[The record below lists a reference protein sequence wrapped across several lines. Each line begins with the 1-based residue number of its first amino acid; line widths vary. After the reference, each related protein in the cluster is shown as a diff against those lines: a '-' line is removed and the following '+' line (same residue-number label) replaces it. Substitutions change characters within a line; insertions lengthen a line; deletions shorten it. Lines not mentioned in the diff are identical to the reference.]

1 MSLKID
7 DPKWSY
13 AVHSPVSGAQTQKKG
28 GLLAAYFTCT
38 CGHVWRATTSKER
51 MAEGYFVETQSSLK
65 IRCSACQ
72 QEWSVPRQEYVN
84 L

>member
-7 DPKWSY
+7 EPKWSY

-28 GLLAAYFTCT
+28 GLLAANFTCS
-38 CGHVWRATTSKER
+38 CGRVWRATTSKDS
-51 MAEGYFVETQSSLK
+51 MVDGYFVETQSGLK